1 MKLKESII
9 TYSLMV
15 VMCVGVVVGSLFGSI
30 GDIIAN
36 IITSLTAVVSALA
49 VYIQMK
55 KDTQITQTEFLLE
68 FSKNFYFY
76 DKALLLEEKIDRSF
90 ENGEVYKY
98 TSEDYELLGDYMLWL
113 DALASMIDNK
123 TFRLQT
129 INNLFN
135 YRFFSV
141 VNNPYIQEHYLL
153 PTSSSY
159 VQLFELCQIWTRHR
173 KSESKDKT
181 TWTRSI
187 PCSQYMILSIK
198 KYGGFKGFVNGIKR
212 LQRCHPPHG
221 GVDNP

>member
-98 TSEDYELLGDYMLWL
+98 TTEDYELLGDYMLWL

-141 VNNPYIQEHYLL
+141 VNNPYIQEM
-153 PTSSSY
+153 
-159 VQLFELCQIWTRHR
+159 ELCKFSDYYKHIFILYSKWSAFR
-173 KSESKDKT
+173 KKNGQPILQEEYDLSKTQAFKN
-181 TWTRSI
+181 
-187 PCSQYMILSIK
+187 ILKIK
-198 KYGGFKGFVNGIKR
+198 
-212 LQRCHPPHG
+212 
-221 GVDNP
+221 